1 MSTSITWNDLINKLK
16 GVANRGTLN
25 WSGSNTTCTVSAGY
39 YTGGTLDSRSS
50 YNNGRTQGRNDVK
63 NSPNSYGLYTKSQ
76 YDANWNSGRSQ
87 GQTDV
92 KNSPNSYGLYT
103 KSQYDS
109 NWSNGYNSGRGNIR
123 VVTGSVVSSSTEN
136 VNYSGGYKN
145 RAVVAFNPGGNP
157 LMAYARRQ
165 WDNHAVFH
173 ASNGTFYISSSS
185 IWDVSSGHDFNSSS
199 VHLPTDTSGTDKTW
213 SYWCAIY

>member
-1 MSTSITWNDLINKLK
+1 M
-16 GVANRGTLN
+16 
-25 WSGSNTTCTVSAGY
+25 
-39 YTGGTLDSRSS
+39 DSRPS
-50 YNNGRTQGRNDVK
+50 YNSGYSAGRTQGQN
-63 NSPNSYGLYTKSQ
+63 
-76 YDANWNSGRSQ
+76 
-87 GQTDV
+87 DV

-109 NWSNGYNSGRGNIR
+109 NWNSGRSQGQSDVTGNPNAYGLYTKSQYDGNWSNGYNSGRGNIR
-123 VVTGSVVSSSTEN
+123 VVTGSCVSSGNES
-136 VNYSGGYKN
+136 VNYAGGYKN
-145 RAVVAFNPGGNP
+145 RSVVTFNPGGNP

-199 VHLPTDTSGTDKTW
+199 VHLPTDTNGSDRTW
-213 SYWCAIY
+213 SWWCAIY